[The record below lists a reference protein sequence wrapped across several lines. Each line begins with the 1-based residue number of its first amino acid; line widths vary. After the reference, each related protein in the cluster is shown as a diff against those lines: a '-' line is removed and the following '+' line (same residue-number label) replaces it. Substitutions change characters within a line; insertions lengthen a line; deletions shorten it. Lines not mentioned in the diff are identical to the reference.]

1 MPGDPRATI
10 AKIEREVA
18 WLARMLSEAR
28 EAAHASSFG
37 IFGTSVAA
45 TWLAADL
52 ENKVAFFVDEDPAR
66 QGRLHLGRPI
76 LAPAQVP
83 PGSTVYLAF
92 VPAIS
97 DAISRRLASLPMR
110 FAAPREA

>member
-1 MPGDPRATI
+1 
-10 AKIEREVA
+10 
-18 WLARMLSEAR
+18 
-28 EAAHASSFG
+28 
-37 IFGTSVAA
+37 
-45 TWLAADL
+45 
-52 ENKVAFFVDEDPAR
+52 VAFFVDEDPAR

-97 DAISRRLASLPMR
+97 DTIGRRLAKLPVR